1 MKVAIIG
8 GGAIGTVFAA
18 VLHRAGH
25 DVVLCARRSPAEGVR
40 VDPLGPVGVPVL
52 TDPAETTGPADWVM
66 VATKAYDVPGA
77 AGWLDAL
84 VGPST
89 KVAVLQNGIDH
100 AARLRPWLPSGTRV
114 VPVLI
119 YLAVETLSPGHVDWS
134 FGDTVT
140 VPADATDFAALFTGT
155 PLRIVPS
162 ADFEQ
167 AAWRKLLLNLMVNPI
182 TTLTDHRLA
191 VLHNPDIRGLA
202 RTLLTEAVAT
212 ARAAGVPLPDE
223 VIAETIAYADALPP
237 ADGTSMYYDRLA
249 GRPTEHELIVGA
261 VVRTAAQHGVDVP
274 AARTVLALMRGM
286 NDSHALTRS
295 A

>member
-18 VLHRAGH
+18 VLHGAGH
-25 DVVLCARRSPAEGVR
+25 DVVLCARRSPAGGPR
-40 VDPLGPVGVPVL
+40 VDPLGPVRLPVL
-52 TDPAETTGPADWVM
+52 TDPAEARPADWVM

-77 AGWLDAL
+77 AGWLGAL
-84 VGPST
+84 VGPHT
-89 KVAVLQNGIDH
+89 RVAVLRNGIDH

-114 VPVLI
+114 VPALI
-119 YLAVETLSPGHVDWS
+119 HLAVQTLSPGHVDWS
-134 FGDTVT
+134 FGDTVR
-140 VPADATDFAALFTGT
+140 VPADATDFAALFAGT

-167 AAWRKLLLNLMVNPI
+167 AAWRKLLLNLMVPSDPVI
-182 TTLTDHRLA
+182 RALA
-191 VLHNPDIRGLA
+191 PALLA
-202 RTLLTEAVAT
+202 EAVTT
-212 ARAAGVPLPDE
+212 ARAAGIPLPDE
-223 VIAETIAYADALPP
+223 AITETIAYADGAS
-237 ADGTSMYYDRLA
+237 THH

-286 NDSHALTRS
+286 NSPLSLR
-295 A
+295 